1 MSSFDRES
9 FHLLQM
15 SDSMSDSLPD
25 LDLVVP
31 SNSKKK
37 KVRLKRF
44 VLLDNRQIK
53 ECIISLKKKI
63 FCNCFSILIPYL
75 DGYCQRW
82 PHIF

>member
-44 VLLDNRQIK
+44 VLLDNRQIIGMYNLSK
-53 ECIISLKKKI
+53 EKNTLLQLFLNFDSL
-63 FCNCFSILIPYL
+63 S
-75 DGYCQRW
+75 
-82 PHIF
+82 